1 MPRRDALG
9 TIDEPPA
16 FAALSPQRG
25 QPAEAPW
32 RLALI
37 TVMPFAAALAD
48 RTAAEAVRS
57 RIDWK
62 AALSFDHTAPG
73 FHSAVLAKFRQRLV
87 AGQAAQV
94 LRDAL
99 LACLQACG
107 LLKAGGRDRTDSPP
121 VRAAVRAC
129 TRLAPAADAR

>member
-1 MPRRDALG
+1 MLWGPLMSRPRSRPSLPSAAN
-9 TIDEPPA
+9 PPKPPGA
-16 FAALSPQRG
+16 WRSSPSCHL
-25 QPAEAPW
+25 PA
-32 RLALI
+32 
-37 TVMPFAAALAD
+37 TLAD

-62 AALSFDHTAPG
+62 AALSFDRRTPG